1 MEDPKFV
8 PDSIVQT
15 IIGRFQSRAEFGWK
29 KYNTTLDRTDLTPE
43 QWAQHA
49 IEEAHD
55 LMLYLEK
62 WKQEQAKMKRLVELL
77 INNMI
82 IANDVSDVK
91 ECYIHYPNNKEE
103 FLELIHWYHEKN
115 QTS

>member
-1 MEDPKFV
+1 MKDQSFI

-15 IIGRFQSRAEFGWK
+15 IIQRFQHRAEFGWK

-77 INNMI
+77 MEEISSI
-82 IANDVSDVK
+82 KVTESLTSI
-91 ECYIHYPNNKEE
+91 YTNNKEE
-103 FLELIHWYHEKN
+103 YQELIHWYHEKN